1 MQGKNRGH
9 YKKSALSA
17 ISCGL
22 QRLFKLKREFNI
34 ISDPLF
40 KQSNQVFE
48 ADVVELKR
56 QGFTEVEHHEPI
68 LTEDLAKTY
77 SSYDPSSPD
86 PSLCSTSFG
95 SAVCFT
101 SFVEGER
108 TVVFTRDSLF
118 QSALTEQGE
127 NTSTN
132 TGLRRNH
139 RQNDDPFDSS
149 LDGRM
154 YENTENP
161 ALCPVRAF
169 ELYLSKLNPS
179 LDLLWQRPKAFD
191 NFQRS

>member
-1 MQGKNRGH
+1 MNQYCQRTWRKPIRH
-9 YKKSALSA
+9 M
-17 ISCGL
+17 IRHL
-22 QRLFKLKREFNI
+22 QT
-34 ISDPLF
+34 
-40 KQSNQVFE
+40 QV
-48 ADVVELKR
+48 
-56 QGFTEVEHHEPI
+56 
-68 LTEDLAKTY
+68 
-77 SSYDPSSPD
+77 
-86 PSLCSTSFG
+86 
-95 SAVCFT
+95 SAVLPLVQYYV
-101 SFVEGER
+101 VEGER

-118 QSALTEQGE
+118 QSVLTEQGE

-169 ELYLSKLNPS
+169 ELYLSKFNSS